1 MRAFELRIL
10 DGFKSFS
17 LAEGRGKAKARK
29 GLWIKG
35 HLSDVEVDYVYGM
48 WAAWCKFVEEA
59 EGYGAKI
66 HKGTYGGFK
75 TYIWLLKRF
84 GLIVK
89 VGEDEATKRRLFSRS
104 YYTLNPE
111 KIDSPY

>member
-1 MRAFELRIL
+1 LRVGVKL
-10 DGFKSFS
+10 S
-17 LAEGRGKAKARK
+17 LVKAY
-29 GLWIKG
+29 GSGG

-48 WAAWCKFVEEA
+48 WTAWCRFVEEA
-59 EGYGAKI
+59 EDYGAKI
-66 HKGTYGGFK
+66 PKGTYGGSR
-75 TYIWLLKRF
+75 TYIWLLKKL

-89 VGEDEATKRRLFSRS
+89 VGEDEAVKKGFFSRS